1 MSVVRHQRSDTRRR
15 GRVST
20 SMRTVTDWPIS
31 GPCLLILSVL
41 ALLPAYSLQAS
52 TLGERDLSLLSSGQ
66 ISSLVSFPDPVRN
79 VDPSNP
85 NSHLSKILIPRVADT
100 ENNTI
105 VREYIISTLKAL
117 NWHIEE
123 DTVMDNTPVGMKRFT
138 NVIATKDPTA
148 SRRVILSAHFDSKY
162 FSSYPQNQFVGAT
175 DSAAPCAMIL
185 DLAGA
190 LNPLLESR
198 KQRLDDGLEDDED
211 VSDTTLQLV
220 FFDGEEAF
228 NMWTDKD
235 SVYGA
240 RHLAE
245 TWSKT
250 YIAPNSKRRLL
261 RPSGTTQIDTIEH
274 LILLDLL
281 GAVNP
286 RIRSYFPDTAWLFDG
301 LISIERRLAESGAF
315 VYADEKDNWPSFF
328 TPRTG
333 SEHTFGYMG
342 DDHVP
347 FLHKGVNILHVIA
360 EPFPRVW
367 HTLSDDASAL
377 HIPTMRRWNL
387 ILRVFMSEYLNLRPD
402 DGHRPQIARKSNGE
416 LGL

>member
-1 MSVVRHQRSDTRRR
+1 M
-15 GRVST
+15 
-20 SMRTVTDWPIS
+20 IS
-31 GPCLLILSVL
+31 LLGLFPSS
-41 ALLPAYSLQAS
+41 SLQAS
-52 TLGERDLSLLSSGQ
+52 TLGERDFSLLSSGQ
-66 ISSLVSFPDPVRN
+66 ISNLVSSPDPARN

-117 NWHIEE
+117 NWHIDE
-123 DTVMDNTPVGMKRFT
+123 DSFTDDTPIGSRRFT

-148 SRRVILSAHFDSKY
+148 LRRVILSAHFDSKY

-175 DSAAPCAMIL
+175 DSAAPCAMML
-185 DLAGA
+185 DLAEA
-190 LNPLLESR
+190 LDPFFENR
-198 KQRLDDGLEDDED
+198 KQRLEDGLEDDED
-211 VSDTTLQLV
+211 ASDTTLQLV

-228 NMWTDKD
+228 NVWSDTD

-245 TWSKT
+245 IWSTT
-250 YIAPNSKRRLL
+250 YIAPHSKRRLL
-261 RPSGTTQIDTIEH
+261 RPSGYTEIDTIEH

-281 GAVNP
+281 GASSP
-286 RIRSYFPDTAWLFDG
+286 KIRSYFPDTGWLFDH
-301 LISIERRLAESGAF
+301 LLSAERRLAESGAF
-315 VYADEKDNWPSFF
+315 VYADEKDNFGSFF
-328 TPRTG
+328 TPRQG
-333 SEHTFGYMG
+333 KQVSIGYVG

-347 FLHKGVNILHVIA
+347 FLHKGVNVLHVIA

-367 HTLSDDASAL
+367 HKLSDDASAL

-387 ILRVFMSEYLNLRPD
+387 ILRVFMSEYLNLHPD
-402 DGHRPQIARKSNGE
+402 DVIRPSTVRKANGE
-416 LGL
+416 L